1 MNARPY
7 HVASVH
13 ERPRKNGS
21 SWQLKWRDPVTR
33 KAESETFASKDEAEL
48 WQRLLDA
55 NGQTFQAAEK
65 MNANAKLE
73 GPTVTEAIE
82 QHINQLVD
90 VTPYTI
96 KRYRGALRSHFNGPL
111 GELKVSGLA
120 HADIVD
126 WIRWMQG
133 RGKAPKTI
141 ADKHGLL
148 SAAMLTQVRAGTI
161 PRNPCDGVRMP
172 KKRRVGDDGDDI
184 TMDDYRAIR
193 DRMDKHFRPFVDFLV
208 GSGCRF
214 SEATVLTGPDF
225 DLDGKPPIVYI
236 TKAHKLGGEGEARY
250 VGDPKSAK
258 SRRRVSLAPST
269 AEAIAPLVAKALADG
284 GPVFRMKK
292 GGPMTHQSFY
302 NRAWKEPR
310 AAAGFGPGSQTHV
323 TVHSLRH
330 LHAAIM
336 LASGLSMYEL
346 STRLGHNGIQ
356 VTVDRYAHLLPD
368 AHWRGAEHAAKALGE
383 MPEIIID

>member
-1 MNARPY
+1 L
-7 HVASVH
+7 ASVH
-13 ERPRKNGS
+13 ERPRKRGPS

-33 KAESETFASKDEAEL
+33 KAESETFASRDEAEL
-48 WQRLLDA
+48 WKRLLDA
-55 NGQTFQAAEK
+55 NGQSFQAAEK
-65 MNANAKLE
+65 MYANAKLE
-73 GPTVTEAIE
+73 GPTVVEALE
-82 QHINQLVD
+82 RHINQLVD

-96 KRYRGALRSHFNGPL
+96 KRYRAAVTNHFNGPL
-111 GELKVSGLA
+111 GELKVTGLT
-120 HADIVD
+120 HGDIVD

-148 SAAMLTQVRAGTI
+148 SAAMLTQVRLGTI

-193 DRMDKHFRPFVDFLV
+193 DRMDSHFRPFVDFLV

-214 SEATVLTGPDF
+214 SEASALTGPDF
-225 DLDGKPPIVYI
+225 DLSGKPPLVYI
-236 TKAHKLGGEGEARY
+236 TKAHKLGGDESPARY
-250 VGDPKSAK
+250 IGDPKSAK

-269 AEAIAPLVAKALADG
+269 AEVIAPLVARALKDG
-284 GPVFRMKK
+284 GNVFTMKE
-292 GGPMTHQSFY
+292 GGEMTHQAFY
-302 NRAWKEPR
+302 NRAWSKPR
-310 AAAGFGPGSQTHV
+310 AAAGLGPGAGKHV

-336 LASGLSMYEL
+336 LQAGMSMYEL
-346 STRLGHNGIQ
+346 SARLGHNSIQ
-356 VTVDRYAHLLPD
+356 MTVDLYAHLLPE
-368 AHWRGAEHAAKALGE
+368 AHFRGAEHAAKALGE
-383 MPEIIID
+383 IPEIVVE